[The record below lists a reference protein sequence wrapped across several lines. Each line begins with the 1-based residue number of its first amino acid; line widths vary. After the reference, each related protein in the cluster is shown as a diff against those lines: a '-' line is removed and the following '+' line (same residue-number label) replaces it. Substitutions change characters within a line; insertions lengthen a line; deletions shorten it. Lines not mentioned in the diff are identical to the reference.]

1 MKIINELL
9 QKTFEDGASDLF
21 LASGKVPRYRMDGP
35 IIAVPGYEER
45 PLKEEELVEFRGKI
59 LRPEAVEVYRAKGSC
74 DAGFTLESG
83 KMRFRINFYQQ
94 QEFSSLVARPI
105 PLGATLSF
113 ERLNLPL
120 VLRELAEQP
129 RGLILVV
136 GAAGSGK
143 STTMAAMINHIN
155 NVFCKHVVTIE
166 DPIEYIH
173 KDSKSWITQREIG
186 IDTTGFSEA
195 LMNVVRESPNVI
207 VIGEM
212 RDQVTMQTAISA
224 ALTGHLVI
232 STVHT
237 ADTLQAMERIVNTF
251 PEHLRQQI
259 ADDLALALQAVV
271 AQRLLPAAQHQ
282 GMIPAVEILKATPLV
297 RSLISERNFADL
309 EEVIKRGSEDGMV
322 TFNRALLALLKDGKI
337 TLEDGVAAAANREE
351 FLLLTRGMESG
362 IDTFRGMFGQE
373 ESDSEHMNMK
383 RLLHS
388 AAANSASDL
397 IITAGAPPTLR
408 VNGELIPLDAPPLS
422 PADTQRLFFSIISAR
437 QRLDFEEN
445 RELDFALTT
454 RLKTSND
461 EEERS
466 YRFRVNGFYQR
477 GNIGAAFR
485 VIPSRIPGPDEL
497 TLPPQLMNLIKQKQG
512 LILITGPT
520 GHGKSTTQACLIDRI
535 NMTNPCH
542 IVTIEDPI
550 EYVHSNKM
558 ALVEQREVHADTLSF
573 ANALKYVLRQDPDVI
588 LVGEMR
594 DPETIATALTAAET
608 GHLVLATL
616 HTNNA
621 PQSVDRIVDS
631 FPAHQQNQIKI
642 QLAGSLLGIV
652 AQRLIP
658 RRDGTGRAAAFE
670 IMLGTPAVQALIREG
685 KTGNLKGVIETS
697 YKDGMLTMDHALSD
711 LYSRNIITREE
722 MNSIVKDFKATKGY
736 A

>member
-9 QKTFEDGASDLF
+9 QKTFDDGASDLF
-21 LASGKVPRYRMDGP
+21 VSAGKGPRYRFNGP
-35 IIAVPGYEER
+35 IIPVPGHEENTLSEET
-45 PLKEEELVEFRGKI
+45 LKEFREQI
-59 LRPEAVEVYRAKGSC
+59 LRPEAKETYRIKGSC
-74 DAGFTLESG
+74 DAGYTLQAG

-94 QEFSSLVARPI
+94 QEVSSFVARPI
-105 PLGATLSF
+105 PLGTSLSF
-113 ERLNLPL
+113 EGLNLPP
-120 VLRELAEQP
+120 VLRELAERP

-155 NVFCKHVVTIE
+155 NVFSKHIVTVE
-166 DPIEYIH
+166 DPVEYVH
-173 KDSKSWITQREIG
+173 RDLKSWISQREVG
-186 IDTTGFSEA
+186 IDTTGFGEA
-195 LMNVVRESPNVI
+195 LTNVVRESPDVI

-212 RDQVTMQTAISA
+212 RDQTTMQTAVSA

-237 ADTLQAMERIVNTF
+237 ADTLQAMERIINTF

-259 ADDLALALQAVV
+259 ADDLALALQAVI
-271 AQRLLPAAQHQ
+271 AQRLLPAASGR
-282 GMIPAVEILKATPLV
+282 GMIPAVEVLKATPLV
-297 RSLISERNFADL
+297 RSLISDRNFADL
-309 EEVIKRGSEDGMV
+309 EEVIKRGAEEGMV
-322 TFNRALLALLKDGKI
+322 TFNRALMALVRDEKVTI
-337 TLEDGVAAAANREE
+337 EHAVAAAANREE
-351 FLLLTRGMESG
+351 FLLLVRGMESG
-362 IDTFRGMFGQE
+362 IDTFRGMFGQD
-373 ESDSEHMNMK
+373 ESDSEEMNMK

-388 AAANSASDL
+388 AAANNASDL
-397 IITAGAPPTLR
+397 LITAGAPPTLR
-408 VNGELIPLDAPPLS
+408 VNGDLIPLDTPPLS
-422 PADTQRLFFSIISAR
+422 PADTQRLFFSIITAR
-437 QRLDFEEN
+437 QRLMFEEN

-454 RLKTSND
+454 RLQTSQD
-461 EEERS
+461 SAERT

-485 VIPSRIPGPDEL
+485 VIPSTIPSSEAL
-497 TLPPQLMNLIKQKQG
+497 TLPPQLLNLIKQKQG

-535 NMTNPCH
+535 NTTTPCH

-550 EYVHSNKM
+550 EYVHGNKM
-558 ALVEQREVHADTLSF
+558 GLVEQREVHSDTLSF
-573 ANALKYVLRQDPDVI
+573 SNALKYVLRQDPDVI

-594 DPETIATALTAAET
+594 DPETIGTALTAAET

-621 PQSVDRIVDS
+621 PQTIDRIVDS
-631 FPAHQQNQIKI
+631 FPSHQQNQIKI
-642 QLAGSLLGIV
+642 QLAGALLGVV

-658 RRDGTGRAAAFE
+658 KRDGSGRAAAFE

-685 KTGNLKGVIETS
+685 KTGNLKGVLETS
-697 YKDGMLTMDHALSD
+697 YKDGMVTMEHALAD

-722 MNSIVKDFKATKGY
+722 MNSIVKDFKTTKGY
-736 A
+736 